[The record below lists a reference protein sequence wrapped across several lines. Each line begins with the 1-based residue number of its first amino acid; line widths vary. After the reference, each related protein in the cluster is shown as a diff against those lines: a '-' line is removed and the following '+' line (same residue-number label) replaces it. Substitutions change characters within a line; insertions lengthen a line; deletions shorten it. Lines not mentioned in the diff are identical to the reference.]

1 MAMRN
6 LTIFLVPLL
15 ALALPACKLMP
26 EAKAPD
32 PAEQRAFAAALV
44 KMCDVD
50 RQAGLSPEA
59 EPLAVGGKR
68 TAWITEN
75 VGNPDVIE
83 LRTLMS
89 VKGAVDQA
97 GMLRACTQAAGLKS
111 CALAD
116 SLAQTGEGGLSP

>member
-1 MAMRN
+1 MRN
-6 LTIFLVPLL
+6 LAIFLVPLFPL
-15 ALALPACKLMP
+15 AACKFMP
-26 EAKAPD
+26 EAKAPN
-32 PAEQRAFAAALV
+32 PEEQRAFAAALV

-50 RQAGLSPEA
+50 RQAGLTPEA
-59 EPLAVGGKR
+59 EPLAVGVKR

-97 GMLRACTQAAGLKS
+97 SMLRECTRAAGIKE
-111 CALAD
+111 CPLAET
-116 SLAQTGEGGLSP
+116 LARTGEGGLSP